1 MTLCTLFVALATAVV
16 AVSGA
21 ASHYE
26 ATFCPN
32 GCTVTDNQFTCTRK
46 GGITVDTNALTAG
59 TGELGNSS
67 FVSFIVVALDQA
79 KPRDFTALFFNSSA
93 LTPPPCNL
101 STEVGRS
108 KTFQVG
114 TCTNLKVKLNE
125 TYMFSLYVVSPNK
138 NQSASGRS
146 SNSESWCSGGKHDS
160 GDGDDDLSAWEV
172 GLIIAAAVVASLVVL
187 LGVGGIAFFL
197 IRRRRASYEVIN
209 SSFH

>member
-1 MTLCTLFVALATAVV
+1 VFVALVTAVA

-21 ASHYE
+21 SRYE

-32 GCTVTDNQFTCTRK
+32 GCTVTDNQFTCTRP
-46 GGITVDTNALTAG
+46 GGITVDTNALTANA
-59 TGELGNSS
+59 GELEDKSS

-114 TCTNLKVKLNE
+114 TCTNLNVKLNE

-160 GDGDDDLSAWEV
+160 GDGDDLSAWEV